1 MRKVFLS
8 CLLGVTVTL
17 AALSA
22 LAQQTSMPPRLKE
35 ASIEYGPVTYEL
47 GQESGGKI
55 PVSWKVD
62 LTNNDPKDHTI
73 DVQVRFYDGQKT
85 EIFHDSV
92 MRNRV
97 PANGTITVSHTA
109 TVDAKQ
115 AQGVQSAETATR
127 ARR

>member
-1 MRKVFLS
+1 MQRIAVATFIVAAVILS
-8 CLLGVTVTL
+8 VSTTW
-17 AALSA
+17 
-22 LAQQTSMPPRLKE
+22 AQQTSMPPRLKD

-47 GQESGGKI
+47 GEESGGKI

-62 LTNNDPKDHTI
+62 LTNTDPKDHTI
-73 DVQVRFYDGQKT
+73 DVQVRFYDGNKA
-85 EIFHDSV
+85 ELFHDSA

-115 AQGVQSAETATR
+115 AQSVQSADTATR

>member
-8 CLLGVTVTL
+8 CLLAVTVTL
-17 AALSA
+17 AAFSA
-22 LAQQTSMPPRLKE
+22 LAQQTSMPPKLKD

-47 GQESGGKI
+47 GEESGGKI

-62 LTNNDPKDHTI
+62 VKNNDPKDHTI
-73 DVQVRFYDGQKT
+73 DIQVRFYDGNKT
-85 EIFHDSV
+85 ELFHDSA
-92 MRNRV
+92 MRSRV

-115 AQGVQSAETATR
+115 AQSVQSAETATR

>member
-1 MRKVFLS
+1 MSKIFLA
-8 CLLGVTVTL
+8 CLLGMAVTL

-22 LAQQTSMPPRLKE
+22 LAQQTSMPPRLKD

-47 GQESGGKI
+47 GQESSGKI

-62 LTNNDPKDHTI
+62 LSNKDPKDHTI
-73 DVQVRFYDGQKT
+73 DVQVRFYDAQKT
-85 EIFHDSV
+85 ELFHDSV

-97 PANGTITVSHTA
+97 PANGTVTVSHTA

-115 AQGVQSAETATR
+115 AQGVQSAEMATR

>member
-1 MRKVFLS
+1 MRKIFLA
-8 CLLGVTVTL
+8 CLLGMAVTL
-17 AALSA
+17 TALSV
-22 LAQQTSMPPRLKE
+22 LAQQTSMPPRLKD

-47 GQESGGKI
+47 GQESGGQI

-73 DVQVRFYDGQKT
+73 DVQVRFYDGKKT
-85 EIFHDSV
+85 ELFHDSV

-97 PANGTITVSHTA
+97 PANGTVTVSHTA

-115 AQGVQSAETATR
+115 AQSVQSADTATR